1 VAYVLFVNGSGFESS
16 SSPYEVVAGVIVE
29 DRDLWNFV
37 QAVLDAKIKHL
48 STSALGLRLTARRLL
63 KRKVF
68 RLARQLPPL
77 PLEERHA
84 LARACLEAGE
94 RAGKREMTA
103 LAQSK
108 LAYVG
113 EVLEVC
119 ARFRCRFVASIVP
132 NRVVRPAPGYLRKD
146 YAYLF
151 ERFFFFLEDQKPL
164 ESGFVLCTARDTSTR
179 ALLSDQMQRYFK
191 NTVRGRQRASLILP
205 DPLTVD
211 GDLAVLGEVAGLVA
225 YITAWGFRTRE
236 LTEPARHELLDFK
249 EQVRALRYRAVREI
263 GDNTNFV
270 IWGFTVV
277 SDLRTREE
285 REQG

>member
-1 VAYVLFVNGSGFESS
+1 MAYVLFVNGSGFESS

-29 DRDLWNFV
+29 DRDLWNFI
-37 QAVLDAKIKHL
+37 QAILDAKVKHFGTPSL
-48 STSALGLRLTARRLL
+48 ALRLTARRLL

-68 RLARQLPPL
+68 RLARQLGPL
-77 PLEERHA
+77 PLEERHD

-94 RAGKREMTA
+94 KAGRREMTA

-113 EVLEVC
+113 EVLDVC
-119 ARFRCRFVASIVP
+119 SRFRCRFLASIVP
-132 NRVVRPAPGYLRKD
+132 NRGARPAPSYLRKD

-151 ERFFFFLEDQKPL
+151 ERFFFFLEDQKPIQN
-164 ESGFVLCTARDTSTR
+164 GFVLCGSRDTC
-179 ALLSDQMQRYFK
+179 AYHLLRDQMQRYFK
-191 NTVRGRQRASLILP
+191 GTVRGRQRASLVLP
-205 DPLTVD
+205 DPLAVD
-211 GDLAVLGEVAGLVA
+211 GELALAGEVAGLVA
-225 YITAWGFRTRE
+225 YVTAWGFRTRE
-236 LTEPARHELLDFK
+236 LTEPARNELFDFK

-285 REQG
+285 REQA